1 METIMKI
8 ILNPIRWMGILG
20 LATIIG
26 VAIIASHTIAFAEGR
41 IVVYNATNPKLA
53 SKVIRAF
60 KQRNPGIEVDVI
72 NAGVGEL
79 FTRIAAEKI
88 NPLGDVLIGASV
100 EAYDSAVD
108 LFAPYKSK
116 EDHNFERNVVAAG
129 YQYYGFSMPLQAFI
143 VNRKLMPGNT
153 GPKSWADLGKP
164 EFNGKIIMANPALS
178 GSAYA
183 QLAQMLQLHG
193 WALVKKVVK
202 NTTFVTS
209 SKLVYQNV
217 AKGEIAVGIT
227 GDYNVIKMRD
237 KGYSV
242 DAVYPGEGTGL
253 RFDANGLIKGG
264 PNPGNGKVFL
274 DFANSREA
282 HEIMVSLRNRRSV
295 RKDVTAPKGQIPT
308 ADVPTFPYNAKKA
321 ASDRK
326 ANIAKFDDIFNSK

>member
-1 METIMKI
+1 MKTL
-8 ILNPIRWMGILG
+8 LNFARWSGKMS

-26 VAIIASHTIAFAEGR
+26 AFILASHTIVFAEGR
-41 IVVYNATNPKLA
+41 VVVYNATNPKLV
-53 SKVIRAF
+53 SKVILAF
-60 KQRNPGIEVDVI
+60 KQKNPGIEVDVI

-116 EDHNFERNVVAAG
+116 EDHNFERKVVADG

-143 VNRKLMPGNT
+143 VNRKLMPGQT

-193 WALVKKVVK
+193 WDLVTKVVK

-242 DAVYPGEGTGL
+242 DAVYPSEGTGL

-264 PNPGNGKVFL
+264 PNSENGKIFI
-274 DFANSREA
+274 DFANSRET
-282 HEIMVSLRNRRSV
+282 HEIMVGLRNRRSV
-295 RKDVTAPKGQIPT
+295 RKDVTPPRGQIPT
-308 ADVPTFPYNAKKA
+308 ADVPTFPYDAKKA

-326 ANIAKFDDIFNSK
+326 ANLIKFDKLFNEK